1 MRVSSSQLFLQSQQG
16 FQRQQAN
23 VAELQSQILAQKK
36 YLRPSDNPTAMG
48 RALNLEQISAQ
59 TSQFQ
64 ENITVAENRI
74 GLEETILKDVTLLL
88 QRVRD
93 LSIQGNNSSLPDAS
107 RQAIA
112 SEVRE
117 RISELVS
124 LGNTVDANGDHLFAG
139 HQGQQQPF
147 TTTTYNGTQHINFAG
162 DQGSRFVQVSES
174 KQVQTSDSGFDIFFK
189 MASSSALI
197 SEAVIANTGNGT
209 PSPAYVFDPTQST
222 ANNYRIDF
230 TSPTSFDVIDEVSGN
245 TVQSGNYTAG
255 SRIEFDGI
263 RTAINGTPATGDQFL
278 IRSGKQQNIFLTM
291 EKLAATLET
300 TASTPADDAKTSAA
314 MGQVIDDLANALD
327 NVTDFRTR
335 TGGRLNSLES
345 QRGHN
350 EAYELQTQKTLSD
363 LVDLDYVEAITQLQ
377 FQMFTLEAAQASFA
391 RIEGTTLFS
400 YLR

>member
-1 MRVSSSQLFLQSQQG
+1 MRVSSSQFFLQSQQG
-16 FQRQQAN
+16 FQRQQAK
-23 VAELQSQILAQKK
+23 VAELQNQILEQKK
-36 YLRPSDNPTAMG
+36 YLRPSDNPTAMS
-48 RALNLEQISAQ
+48 RALNLEQISSQ
-59 TSQFQ
+59 TTQFQ

-74 GLEETILKDVTLLL
+74 SLEETILKDVTLLL

-124 LGNTVDANGDHLFAG
+124 LGNTTDANGDHLFSG
-139 HQGQQQPF
+139 HQGQQRPF
-147 TTTTYNGTQHINFAG
+147 TISSYNGTQHVNFAG

-174 KQVQTSDSGFDIFFK
+174 KQIQTNDSGFDVFFK
-189 MASSSALI
+189 TASSSALI
-197 SEAVIANTGNGT
+197 SEAMITNTGNGT
-209 PSPAYVFDPTQST
+209 TSPSYIFDPTQASG
-222 ANNYRIDF
+222 NNYRIEF
-230 TSPTSFDVIDEVSGN
+230 TNPTNFNIIDETSGS
-245 TVQSGNYTAG
+245 TVQSGNYAAG

-263 RTAINGTPATGDQFL
+263 RTAINGTPAAGDQFL
-278 IRSGKQQNIFLTM
+278 IRSGKQQNIFLTL

-300 TASTPADDAKTSAA
+300 TAATPADVEKTSAA

-327 NVTDFRTR
+327 NVTNFRTQ

-345 QRGHN
+345 QRSHN
-350 EAYELQTQKTLSD
+350 ESYELQTQKTLSG

-377 FQMFTLEAAQASFA
+377 FQMFALEAAQASFA

>member
-1 MRVSSSQLFLQSQQG
+1 MRVSSSQFFLQSQQG

-23 VAELQSQILAQKK
+23 VSELQNQILEQKK
-36 YLRPSDNPTAMG
+36 YLRPSDNPTAMS

-59 TSQFQ
+59 TTQFQ

-74 GLEETILKDVTLLL
+74 SLEETILKDVTLLL

-124 LGNTVDANGDHLFAG
+124 LGNTTDANGDHLFSG
-139 HQGQQQPF
+139 HQGQQRPF
-147 TTTTYNGTQHINFAG
+147 TISSYNGTQHVNFAG
-162 DQGSRFVQVSES
+162 DQGSRLVQVSES
-174 KQVQTSDSGFDIFFK
+174 KQIQTNDSGFDVFFK
-189 MASSSALI
+189 TASSSALI
-197 SEAVIANTGNGT
+197 SEAMITNAGNGT
-209 PSPAYVFDPTQST
+209 TSPSYIFDPTQASG
-222 ANNYRIDF
+222 NNYRIEF
-230 TSPTSFDVIDEVSGN
+230 TNPTSFNIIDETNGS
-245 TVQSGNYTAG
+245 TVQSGNYAAG

-263 RTAINGTPATGDQFL
+263 RTAINGTPAAGDQFL
-278 IRSGKQQNIFLTM
+278 IRSGNQQNIFLTL

-300 TASTPADDAKTSAA
+300 TAATPTDVEKTSAA

-327 NVTDFRTR
+327 NVTNFRTK

-345 QRGHN
+345 QRSHN
-350 EAYELQTQKTLSD
+350 ESYELQTQKTLSD

-377 FQMFTLEAAQASFA
+377 FQMFALEAAQASFA
-391 RIEGTTLFS
+391 KIEGTTLFS